1 MAKAENKTQLTEA
14 SVEAF
19 LNTVTDEQR
28 ADSYRVIEI
37 MQRVTGES
45 PKMWGAAIIGFGVQH
60 LKYDSGREMDW
71 MLVGFSP
78 RKGNL
83 ALYGLNN
90 SPKQVESRDK
100 LGKHKTGG
108 GCLYIKRLSD
118 INEDILQDLVA
129 SSVEHIKSE

>member
-90 SPKQVESRDK
+90 SPKQAESRDK